1 MSIIDSVYI
10 KSIPI
15 PIKDSQWDAIGEEQI
30 QVAIDEA
37 EQYIEDYLDRHIA
50 SAYYTEKV
58 AGRGRPFLVMEE
70 YPVTYVSSIE
80 SYDQAYTSESYDTDD
95 FIIDAN
101 AGMIEWKD
109 KTRNNFELG
118 KTYIV
123 NYQAGF
129 YPVPLPIK
137 KALALQTIEML
148 QPIFRKT
155 NSAMSMVDLV
165 PNSTEMIVEFLEKYR
180 RKRIG

>member
-1 MSIIDSVYI
+1 MSIIDSAYI

-15 PIKDSQWDAIGEEQI
+15 PIKDSQWEAIGEEQI
-30 QVAIDEA
+30 QLAIDEA
-37 EQYIEDYLDRHIA
+37 EEYIADYLDRHLA
-50 SAYYTEKV
+50 SAYYIEKYP
-58 AGRGRPFLVMEE
+58 GRDRPSLIMEE
-70 YPVTYVSSIE
+70 YPVTSLISIS
-80 SYDQAYTSESYDTDD
+80 SYDNAYTYEEYDIND
-95 FIIDAN
+95 FFIDSS
-101 AGMIEWKD
+101 AGMISWKD
-109 KTRNNFELG
+109 RTRNLFEMG
-118 KTYIV
+118 KVYTV

-129 YPVPLPIK
+129 DPVPLPVK

-155 NSAMSMVDLV
+155 NSAMSMVDLI